1 MFSPCGQYY
10 AAGTVK
16 EQVAV
21 WKVSQLLAR
30 GEVDRGKEL
39 AKWKMGNG
47 VYSMVGTERYLVVGG
62 REEVSGWDWDSD
74 WQIELREKGEVN
86 SMVIVKEGGTEGK
99 LVLGMGDSN
108 VYLNDRASG
117 GSSSGRRGDG
127 WAFYS

>member
-1 MFSPCGQYY
+1 M
-10 AAGTVK
+10 
-16 EQVAV
+16 AV

-39 AKWKMGNG
+39 AKWKMGDG

-99 LVLGMGDSN
+99 LVLGMGDNN